1 MRAGQLRH
9 QLAVQS
15 VSALTNDSFGQP
27 VETWATSSTVWGSVE
42 PLRGRE
48 YFAAHQVHADAT
60 HAVRIRYLSGLTRE
74 MRFLF
79 GSRQLEILEVRN
91 VDERGIY
98 QDCIC
103 REVL

>member
-1 MRAGQLRH
+1 MRAGELRH
-9 QLAVQS
+9 QVAVQTVTIAS
-15 VSALTNDSFGQP
+15 DTTGSP

-48 YFAAHQVHADAT
+48 YFAAHQIHADAT
-60 HAVRIRYLSGLTRE
+60 HMVRIRYLSTLTRE

-79 GSRQLEILEVRN
+79 GSRALKINEIRN

-98 QDCIC
+98 QDCLC
-103 REVL
+103 TEVL